1 METKLAWDVEV
12 LASIRMRHGETNG
25 GRCTASF
32 SQGEAKKKRNL
43 SSKAARSSVINGGGG
58 IQTKIEKNK
67 SGGECATTFS
77 RTADSKQG

>member
-43 SSKAARSSVINGGGG
+43 SSKAARSSVISGGR
-58 IQTKIEKNK
+58 QTKIEKNK